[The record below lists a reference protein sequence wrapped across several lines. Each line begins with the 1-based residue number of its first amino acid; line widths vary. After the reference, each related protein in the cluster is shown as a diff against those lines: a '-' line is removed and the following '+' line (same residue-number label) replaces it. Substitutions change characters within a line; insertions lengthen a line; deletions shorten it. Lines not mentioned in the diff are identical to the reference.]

1 MEELPLP
8 VRLLREIHAELLKGL
23 RGSNLPPGETRRSQN
38 WIGPAGCT
46 LSDATSIPPPFEEA
60 SASLG
65 RLAAGNGHRLL
76 ERLFGRPIL
85 SVAGVKPLLDVTY
98 PAANGV
104 VSKFEELGTLKEI
117 TGQRRNRLFR
127 YDPYTDLFSKKR
139 RTRAIHP
146 VRRKPMRGVGGQG
159 GAAPAKHEPKGAV
172 MIFFL

>member
-46 LSDATSIPPPFEEA
+46 LSGATSLPPPFEEA

-146 VRRKPMRGVGGQG
+146 VRWKPMRGVGRPRRG
-159 GAAPAKHEPKGAV
+159 GAGQARAEGGSYD
-172 MIFFL
+172 FFL